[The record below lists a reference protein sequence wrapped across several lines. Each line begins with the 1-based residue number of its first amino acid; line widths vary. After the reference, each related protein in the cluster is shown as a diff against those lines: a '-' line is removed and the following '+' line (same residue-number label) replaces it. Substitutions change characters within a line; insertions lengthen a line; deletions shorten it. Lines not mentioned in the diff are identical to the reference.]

1 MPMSIRAAEIEL
13 SKLLK
18 EEKRAQSLKEEKELV
33 VDLGITLGKSRG

>member
-1 MPMSIRAAEIEL
+1 MSIRAAEIEL